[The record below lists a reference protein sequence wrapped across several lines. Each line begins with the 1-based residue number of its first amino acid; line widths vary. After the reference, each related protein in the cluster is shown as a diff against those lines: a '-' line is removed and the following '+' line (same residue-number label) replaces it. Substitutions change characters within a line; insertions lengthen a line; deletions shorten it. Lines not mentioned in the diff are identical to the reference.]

1 MGARCFKCSFL
12 YKNSARSHRLIGRFF
27 SSFLGRYES
36 KKTCTDRKEQIRA
49 GYSFFNPF
57 LTVFACPLIGSSCA
71 FLQRFSSFTRGRVRH
86 TKRYSACGV
95 CSAHEWG
102 LLYDATH
109 APYLL
114 FLSGVLPFL
123 KAGHMSFF
131 AIFMR
136 CYLSESVF
144 KCLFHRPL
152 KRDLL
157 MK

>member
-1 MGARCFKCSFL
+1 VSL
-12 YKNSARSHRLIGRFF
+12 
-27 SSFLGRYES
+27 
-36 KKTCTDRKEQIRA
+36 
-49 GYSFFNPF
+49 
-57 LTVFACPLIGSSCA
+57 VGSSLP

-95 CSAHEWG
+95 CSAHEWS

-123 KAGHMSFF
+123 KAGHMRFVV
-131 AIFMR
+131 IFMNYR
-136 CYLSESVF
+136 LSGSVF

-152 KRDLL
+152 KRDRPLRDFSMISIL
-157 MK
+157 EESLHFCCFLFGPAALS